1 MARIGVISDTHGLV
15 RGEVYGLFK
24 DCDII
29 LHAGDIG
36 NYAVLEKLK
45 EIAPVVSVRGNIDKD
60 SWAEQIEEYQAIHID
75 GKYLIFFTIFK
86 TWISSLKSSLTW

>member
-1 MARIGVISDTHGLV
+1 MTRIGVISDTHGLV
-15 RGEVYGLFK
+15 RDEVYGLFK

-36 NYAVLEKLK
+36 NYAVLKKLK
-45 EIAPVVSVRGNIDKD
+45 KNRLYTFVKILTRIAGQNRSKNI
-60 SWAEQIEEYQAIHID
+60 QRYTLTVNT
-75 GKYLIFFTIFK
+75 YIFFTIFK